1 MMEKKPKCNEC
12 PWLGYIDSE
21 TSFDAFDV
29 CVAAKKRFSKIQC
42 PKTHPRWCPLLPG
55 NKKKAGKEKGE

>member
-29 CVAAKKRFSKIQC
+29 CVAANRCCLGIRRKREK
-42 PKTHPRWCPLLPG
+42 R
-55 NKKKAGKEKGE
+55 KENEQ